1 VPATPA
7 AATASPEKQ
16 AAAITVS
23 LAHGHLRYAAYPL
36 AVGHYR
42 QDVIVSAE
50 AALNAS
56 LGNVLRERFDVGR
69 YPGAIGTCA
78 IIRNTRR
85 PKGAIVV
92 GLGDVGELTPERL
105 RETFAVAL
113 KEYALS
119 VSRDRDP
126 LPEGR
131 SYRSAAFSTLLVGSD
146 GGSAGTLADSIY
158 AIVRAA
164 IDTNRALGDSK
175 RPVAGRDDTT
185 LFDSV
190 RIDAIEFVELYE
202 DTATRAGHVIAT
214 LPGVLERE
222 LRVGEA
228 LKGLASVVP
237 AAGGHYIRPHS
248 PYENGW
254 WQRIA
259 VQEKKADGER
269 GQPSETATQL
279 KFTVLTDRA
288 RLEQDVATG
297 QRALVQQLIASATSK
312 QDVDHPLSATL
323 YQLLV
328 PAPVRDRISQ
338 GGDLL
343 FMVDRAGAGFPFEL
357 MAARKSDGTLEP
369 LIAKHGILRQFET
382 DRYDAHP
389 EMAQVNSMFVVG
401 NPKTLLWPDLPGA
414 EAEAQAVRAVARAH
428 DLQIHPAIHPLF
440 EGEPP
445 KHDAQQMV
453 TSLMTGEYR
462 IVHIAAHG
470 QYDPDPMKSG
480 VVLSDQIFLS
490 PAEVAQ
496 LPRVPELVFLNCC
509 YLGQMGTTTA
519 TGPDPRL
526 ASSLAEGFIRAG
538 VRAVIAAGWAVN
550 DEAGLTFAGTFYEQF
565 LTGATFGDA
574 VNAARKATR
583 AQHPTVNTW
592 GAYQCY
598 GNPDYRF
605 RPTGGTTSGGSLPE
619 PVTRSEALQQ
629 LRTLESIAG
638 TTGADNV
645 AWVSGQLDATL
656 KKIESEKTWSGDGE
670 LLTAAGLCA
679 GELEQFDRAIAF
691 YRKALDSTKATA
703 SFIAV
708 EQLANLLCRAAATKA
723 LMTGVDES
731 VREAFRDA
739 EEWLDWLDARLLVKT
754 KERRSLRGSLYKR
767 MATCLPAGRVE
778 YLTKARQSYGVEV
791 GPHAEYQSVNALAFA
806 IVLADTS
813 SWPALVAQA
822 DALWETL
829 PQQPPTE
836 DRDFWGVVGRPDT
849 QLHRLIVHRALDTK
863 ELEGLV
869 ESYAEA
875 WQAQPSGR
883 QWASVTDHIW
893 FLQAVL
899 DDPGLPCYEPKTA
912 AALKKLHRA
921 LTTRT
926 FTLEAERGA

>member
-1 VPATPA
+1 M
-7 AATASPEKQ
+7 
-16 AAAITVS
+16 
-23 LAHGHLRYAAYPL
+23 
-36 AVGHYR
+36 
-42 QDVIVSAE
+42 
-50 AALNAS
+50 
-56 LGNVLRERFDVGR
+56 F
-69 YPGAIGTCA
+69 
-78 IIRNTRR
+78 
-85 PKGAIVV
+85 
-92 GLGDVGELTPERL
+92 
-105 RETFAVAL
+105 
-113 KEYALS
+113 
-119 VSRDRDP
+119 
-126 LPEGR
+126 
-131 SYRSAAFSTLLVGSD
+131 
-146 GGSAGTLADSIY
+146 
-158 AIVRAA
+158 
-164 IDTNRALGDSK
+164 
-175 RPVAGRDDTT
+175 
-185 LFDSV
+185 
-190 RIDAIEFVELYE
+190 E

-222 LRVGEA
+222 LRVGEG
-228 LKGLASVVP
+228 LRGLATIAA

-259 VQEKKADGER
+259 VQEKKADGDR
-269 GQPSETATQL
+269 SQPSETATQL

-297 QRALVQQLIASATSK
+297 QRALVQQLMASATSK
-312 QDVDHPLSATL
+312 TDVDHPLSATL

-343 FMVDRAGAGFPFEL
+343 FMLDRVGAGFPFEL

-369 LIAKHGILRQFET
+369 LIDKHGILRQFET

-389 EMAQVNSMFVVG
+389 EMAQTNSMFVIG
-401 NPKTLLWPDLPGA
+401 NPKTLLWPDLAGA
-414 EAEAQAVRAVARAH
+414 EAEAQAVRTVARAH
-428 DLQIHPAIHPLF
+428 DLQIHPAVDPLDD
-440 EGEPP
+440 EPP
-445 KHDAQQMV
+445 KHDVQQIV

-470 QYDPDPMKSG
+470 QYDPNPMRSG
-480 VVLSDQIFLS
+480 VVLSDQIFLT
-490 PAEVAQ
+490 PAEVAE

-538 VRAVIAAGWAVN
+538 VRAVIAAGWAVA
-550 DEAGLTFAGTFYEQF
+550 DQAGLTFARTFYEQF
-565 LTGATFGDA
+565 LTTATFGEA
-574 VNAARKATR
+574 VDAARKATR
-583 AQHPTVNTW
+583 AQHPSVNTW

-605 RPTGGTTSGGSLPE
+605 RPTGGKSSGGSLPE

-645 AWVSGQLDATL
+645 AWVNGQLDATL
-656 KKIESEKTWSGDGE
+656 KKIESEKSWSGDGE

-691 YRKALDSTKATA
+691 YRQALDSTKATA
-703 SFIAV
+703 SFVAV
-708 EQLANLLCRAAATKA
+708 EQLANLLGRAAATKA

-731 VREAFRDA
+731 VLEAFRDA
-739 EEWLDWLDARLLVKT
+739 EAWLDWLDDRLLVKT
-754 KERRSLRGSLYKR
+754 RERRSLRGSLYKR
-767 MATCLPAGRVE
+767 MATCLQTGRVE
-778 YLTKARQSYGVEV
+778 YLTKARQSYGVDI

-813 SWPALVAQA
+813 SWPTVVAQA
-822 DALWETL
+822 DVLWQAVQEK
-829 PQQPPTE
+829 PTA
-836 DRDFWGVVGRPDT
+836 DRDFWGVVARPDT
-849 QLHRLIVHRALDTK
+849 QLHHRIVHRALDAK
-863 ELEGLV
+863 ELEDLV

-875 WQAQPSGR
+875 WRAQPSGR

-899 DDPGLPCYEPKTA
+899 SDPSLSCHEPKTA

-926 FTLEAERGA
+926 FTLAVDPADAQVTGTT